1 VSPSEEPEA
10 VLEMLRRQ
18 GLDDTVAQSDEQ
30 YRATPLLADGAGGYS
45 PGTHRG
51 SGDAMAMS
59 IDESGAA
66 PRDAKT
72 RREVRAQD
80 ATRSEPM

>member
-1 VSPSEEPEA
+1 VGDVSPSEEPEA

-18 GLDDTVAQSDEQ
+18 GLNDTVAQADEQ
-30 YRATPLLADGAGGYS
+30 YRATPLLSDGSGAYS
-45 PGTHRG
+45 LGTHRS

-72 RREVRAQD
+72 RREVRVQ
-80 ATRSEPM
+80 EL